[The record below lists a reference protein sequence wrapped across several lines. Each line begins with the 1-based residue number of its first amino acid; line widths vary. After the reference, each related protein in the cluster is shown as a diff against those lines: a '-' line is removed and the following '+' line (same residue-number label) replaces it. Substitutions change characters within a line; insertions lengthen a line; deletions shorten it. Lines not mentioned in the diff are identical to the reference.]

1 MATPRTTPNKP
12 KAKSS
17 ASFSLEAAEKEYAES
32 ERPVPFTV
40 DIGDGE
46 GLVTLLDPQ
55 ELSVSEIGNLRDE
68 TPLLALR
75 SLSCPHRLAEM
86 DVQMHDLRR
95 RAGFRPSLLADG
107 KVHHHPGLLHH
118 ESRHH
123 PCSLRFASA

>member
-12 KAKSS
+12 KAKSA

-32 ERPVPFTV
+32 ERPEPFTI

-46 GLVTLLDPQ
+46 GLVTLSAPQ

-75 SLSCPHRLAEM
+75 TLISSDEDYERIMARGLTLNTYNKMLTAWKGHYGQDAE
-86 DVQMHDLRR
+86 
-95 RAGFRPSLLADG
+95 GN
-107 KVHHHPGLLHH
+107 
-118 ESRHH
+118 
-123 PCSLRFASA
+123 